1 MTYPAPSTLE
11 VDAAITPAESDAA
24 LNPAETYSAP
34 TPAETLPATRPAET
48 YAPPSAAG
56 LNTSAHSAKRRHRA
70 GHLSWFWRRSWL
82 QFVAA
87 LAAVIVGCAFGYV
100 VAGNDHRMQIFFSAA
115 VGMGLFLVF
124 SALANQ
130 LSRNRRRR
138 PY

>member
-1 MTYPAPSTLE
+1 M
-11 VDAAITPAESDAA
+11 
-24 LNPAETYSAP
+24 
-34 TPAETLPATRPAET
+34 
-48 YAPPSAAG
+48 
-56 LNTSAHSAKRRHRA
+56 
-70 GHLSWFWRRSWL
+70 